1 MLHQVQLRA
10 IQLLSLGRN
19 ISDTATACKISRST
33 LGRRKQRPDFQKVLD
48 HELAGLQS
56 NMHGQ
61 VQTLA
66 REGVDG
72 MLDANRELRALL
84 LHDRTQPHIKC
95 TASATVLRFGA
106 RWLDLMGYTLKAETP
121 QKLYADRPS
130 VISES

>member
-33 LGRRKQRPDFQKVLD
+33 LGRWKQRPDFQKVLD

-95 TASATVLRFGA
+95 TASATVLGWSPLA
-106 RWLDLMGYTLKAETP
+106 RPDGLHLGKPRRRRSSTP
-121 QKLYADRPS
+121 TGRP
-130 VISES
+130 